1 MAAGESGEWGVGG
14 HRIDW
19 SRFFMHSHFH
29 AESKVICKLQMEQR
43 DVVNP
48 LPCSGNEPT
57 YCARVVAAVSL
68 AERKAPM

>member
-1 MAAGESGEWGVGG
+1 MGSGEWEGIVLIGPVFLC
-14 HRIDW
+14 ILT
-19 SRFFMHSHFH
+19 STQSP
-29 AESKVICKLQMEQR
+29 KVICKLQMEQR